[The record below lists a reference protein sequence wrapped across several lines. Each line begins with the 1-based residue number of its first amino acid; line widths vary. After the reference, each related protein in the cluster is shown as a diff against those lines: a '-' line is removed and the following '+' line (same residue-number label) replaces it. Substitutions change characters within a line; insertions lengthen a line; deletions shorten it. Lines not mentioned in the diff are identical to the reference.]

1 MPVTNPQIRAA
12 MAQREAQ
19 DTVIAQKVL
28 AHHREA
34 FRTRFPGQ
42 CEHALRLATE
52 RLQAIL
58 GKPEGTV
65 LTDIATW
72 PAPTE
77 DIRNL
82 AMAVESLFA
91 VHQGLER
98 AQWQADPR
106 DFDDPAAL

>member
-1 MPVTNPQIRAA
+1 MNPQIRAA
-12 MAQREAQ
+12 QAQREAQ
-19 DTVIAQKVL
+19 DTLISQKVL

-42 CEHALRLATE
+42 CEHALRLTTE

-65 LTDIATW
+65 LTDISTW

-82 AMAVESLFA
+82 AMAVESLWT

-98 AQWQADPR
+98 SQWHPDPR